1 MTNTRQQR
9 TTIEAALSV
18 RTIAIVGVSSNPARP
33 SHSVARYL
41 LQAGYEIIPVN
52 PGEKEVLGLKCYP
65 DLVSI
70 PQNIDMVDVFRDS
83 SAVVAIAAQAAI
95 VKAKYLWLQLG
106 VFSDEG
112 VAIAEAA
119 GIECVV
125 DLCTKIE
132 HQIRA

>member
-1 MTNTRQQR
+1 
-9 TTIEAALSV
+9 
-18 RTIAIVGVSSNPARP
+18 
-33 SHSVARYL
+33 L

-95 VKAKYLWLQLG
+95 IKAKYLWLQLG